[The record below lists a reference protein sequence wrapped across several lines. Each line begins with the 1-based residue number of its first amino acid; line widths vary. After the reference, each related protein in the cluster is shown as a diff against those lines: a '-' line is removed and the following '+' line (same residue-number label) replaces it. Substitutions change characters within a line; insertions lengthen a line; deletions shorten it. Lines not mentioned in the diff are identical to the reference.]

1 MHKELNESHLFQET
15 CLLEMLLEQKRQRH
29 LLGVLMTKVTEL
41 TQILGEVKTNLD
53 EASQELTAKIDSLSA
68 ELEATQNLSP
78 EAEELLNSIRGT
90 SQALA
95 AIVPNPPAPEPTEPA
110 PEPAID
116 PETGLPVEPAAEN
129 TDQATL

>member
-1 MHKELNESHLFQET
+1 MHKGSTESHLFQET

-29 LLGVLMTKVTEL
+29 MLGVIMTKVAEL

-95 AIVPNPPAPEPTEPA
+95 AIVPNPEPA
-110 PEPAID
+110 PEPAPEPVID

-129 TDQATL
+129 TDQATM

>member
-1 MHKELNESHLFQET
+1 
-15 CLLEMLLEQKRQRH
+15 
-29 LLGVLMTKVTEL
+29 MTKVAEL

-95 AIVPNPPAPEPTEPA
+95 AIVPNPEPA
-110 PEPAID
+110 PEPAPEPVID

-129 TDQATL
+129 TDQATM